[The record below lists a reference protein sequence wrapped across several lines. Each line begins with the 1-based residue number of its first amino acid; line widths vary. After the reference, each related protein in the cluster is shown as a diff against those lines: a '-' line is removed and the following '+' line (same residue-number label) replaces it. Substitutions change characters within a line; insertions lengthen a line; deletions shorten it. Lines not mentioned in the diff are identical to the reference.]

1 MHPNGAPGESCN
13 GRDRTCALDT
23 RARGG
28 ARAGGYNYV
37 LHEAAFPVD
46 LTFPLAVCATF
57 FVSLLVLLYVIHH
70 RLQARARSRLR
81 RSQEGR

>member
-1 MHPNGAPGESCN
+1 M
-13 GRDRTCALDT
+13 
-23 RARGG
+23 
-28 ARAGGYNYV
+28 

-70 RLQARARSRLR
+70 RLQARTRTHFSSL
-81 RSQEGR
+81 QEGR

>member
-1 MHPNGAPGESCN
+1 MRPNCAPGDS
-13 GRDRTCALDT
+13 RDAAAARHAR
-23 RARGG
+23 RAG

-70 RLQARARSRLR
+70 RLQARARTHFSSL
-81 RSQEGR
+81 QEGG